1 MPHRYS
7 VGLASAF
14 PWAKGYSNVENDIAE
29 PDPSTTNKS
38 RQVTTMIN
46 HSAPF
51 EQGPLGTVKITCG

>member
-14 PWAKGYSNVENDIAE
+14 PWAKEYSNFENDISE
-29 PDPSTTNKS
+29 PYPSTTNKS

-51 EQGPLGTVKITCG
+51 VQGPLGTVKITCG